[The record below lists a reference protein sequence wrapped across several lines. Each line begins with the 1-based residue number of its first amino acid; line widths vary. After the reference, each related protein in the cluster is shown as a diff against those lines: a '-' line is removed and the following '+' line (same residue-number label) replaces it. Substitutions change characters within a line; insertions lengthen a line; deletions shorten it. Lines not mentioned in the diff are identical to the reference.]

1 MAGEDWTDRDLAA
14 LSDFDLRGM
23 SPAAIAE
30 RMDRSLADVEDHL
43 TIVRQRNGRPGSPQ
57 DAVADEDKLGGP

>member
-1 MAGEDWTDRDLAA
+1 MAGEEWTDHDLAA

-30 RMDRSLADVEDHL
+30 RMDRSARGRRGSSHDRPATQWMSRLAS
-43 TIVRQRNGRPGSPQ
+43 RCGCWWR
-57 DAVADEDKLGGP
+57 